1 MPLSQMNDKEKY
13 NLQEKSSSNVKKL
26 SVLLSSQL
34 HLRAKRYALQ
44 TDQTLT
50 DLITSLL
57 CEFLDNAE
65 ATQQKKG
72 SPE

>member
-1 MPLSQMNDKEKY
+1 MLKNTFKVPEN
-13 NLQEKSSSNVKKL
+13 SSSSVKKL

-57 CEFLDNAE
+57 SEFLDNAE
-65 ATQQKKG
+65 ATQKKG